1 MTVTLG
7 PNPDFGKPLDR
18 LPPPKPKSEHK
29 PRPGLP
35 PRPLPTDVMRR
46 LFRNGGAR

>member
-7 PNPDFGKPLDR
+7 PNHPDFGKT
-18 LPPPKPKSEHK
+18 LPMGQKPKPPKGK
-29 PRPGLP
+29 RTGRP
-35 PRPLPTDVMRR
+35 PRPLPTDVVRR